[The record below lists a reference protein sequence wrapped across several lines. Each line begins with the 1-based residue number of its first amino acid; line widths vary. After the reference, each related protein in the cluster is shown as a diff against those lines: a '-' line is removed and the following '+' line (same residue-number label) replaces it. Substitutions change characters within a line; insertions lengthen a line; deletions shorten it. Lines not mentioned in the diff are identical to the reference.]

1 MDSRRPADA
10 GSSSEAADF
19 VRYCYRRRRTGWPE
33 IYDEMCAVASRRLYK
48 GWGFAELSEHGIGFS
63 LFETPSLAALVA
75 KVIAEDGGR
84 RAPTAAVSSLVNRST
99 VGPARDAA
107 EQSPDTPVVL
117 VAASAA
123 AG

>member
-1 MDSRRPADA
+1 MDSLRPPDA
-10 GSSSEAADF
+10 GPSSEAADF

-63 LFETPSLAALVA
+63 LFETPALAALVSR
-75 KVIAEDGGR
+75 VISEEGPRRGQASGVPTLMSRPAE
-84 RAPTAAVSSLVNRST
+84 PKIE
-99 VGPARDAA
+99 PAEPAA
-107 EQSPDTPVVL
+107 EAPAILLS
-117 VAASAA
+117 ASAA